1 MWVIVAGSAW
11 ATALSLRDTVEV
23 APGVVLQEWQAFSPT
38 TDVWSLSIDLCED
51 GVYVDARRADDS
63 TLTTGSFASDQ
74 GQVAATNGDFYKTGP
89 LRVYGDAV
97 GGGVRWPLEQTG
109 LDPDYAGEWYW
120 EHGGWIAFTHDGVVW
135 SHTGWV
141 KENAALFGGA
151 LGGWEPKDPRPDPP
165 PGTLALVSGFSELI
179 VEGVRVT
186 CADPTAS
193 DCFPDRS
200 DMRDRHPRT
209 AMGLTADL
217 QTFLLVVV
225 DGRTGD
231 NTGMYGTELADTMED
246 LGAWV
251 AFNLD
256 GGGSSQL
263 WADGGYVNDYDGN
276 NYGGGARS
284 IANHWGVWSG
294 GYDWLPTRPG
304 HCASAAP
311 CGTLPPSGGTIDNAD
326 ACFRGF
332 GDQDY
337 WRHEEGAGEGGSL
350 QWTNAFDSESP
361 DNWAWWRVE
370 LEEAG
375 QYRVEVLGDA
385 TWSVYDDVRYEVR
398 AGGVSSTVFIDPT
411 AGGWVS
417 LGSYVFAAGGD
428 QWVAV
433 FDDLDGAVPANQ
445 HVVADA
451 IRLVREGSW
460 CGDGLCDPSEQCV
473 CDECPVVEEVPANLV
488 DDDCDG
494 DVDEARAVDTGVHP
508 ETGAETGSDPRE
520 TGDPEPPD
528 GRPDLPP
535 VTDEDLS
542 AGTRVP
548 AEEGCGCRVGAPTS
562 APWALLAWWLARRR
576 RPVRRCR

>member
-1 MWVIVAGSAW
+1 
-11 ATALSLRDTVEV
+11 
-23 APGVVLQEWQAFSPT
+23 
-38 TDVWSLSIDLCED
+38 
-51 GVYVDARRADDS
+51 
-63 TLTTGSFASDQ
+63 
-74 GQVAATNGDFYKTGP
+74 
-89 LRVYGDAV
+89 
-97 GGGVRWPLEQTG
+97 
-109 LDPDYAGEWYW
+109 
-120 EHGGWIAFTHDGVVW
+120 
-135 SHTGWV
+135 
-141 KENAALFGGA
+141 
-151 LGGWEPKDPRPDPP
+151 
-165 PGTLALVSGFSELI
+165 
-179 VEGVRVT
+179 
-186 CADPTAS
+186 
-193 DCFPDRS
+193 
-200 DMRDRHPRT
+200 
-209 AMGLTADL
+209 
-217 QTFLLVVV
+217 
-225 DGRTGD
+225 
-231 NTGMYGTELADTMED
+231 
-246 LGAWV
+246 
-251 AFNLD
+251 
-256 GGGSSQL
+256 
-263 WADGGYVNDYDGN
+263 
-276 NYGGGARS
+276 
-284 IANHWGVWSG
+284 
-294 GYDWLPTRPG
+294 
-304 HCASAAP
+304 
-311 CGTLPPSGGTIDNAD
+311 
-326 ACFRGF
+326 
-332 GDQDY
+332 
-337 WRHEEGAGEGGSL
+337 
-350 QWTNAFDSESP
+350 
-361 DNWAWWRVE
+361 
-370 LEEAG
+370 
-375 QYRVEVLGDA
+375 
-385 TWSVYDDVRYEVR
+385 
-398 AGGVSSTVFIDPT
+398 VSSTVFIDPT